1 MAAAAHQ
8 HVAVVLAVE
17 SMFSSIG
24 GAIGSTVASA
34 IWQNT
39 FPQALAKNLPE
50 SVQGNLTQIY
60 GSLVVQ
66 LSYPLGSE
74 ERIAIQD
81 SYGEAQRYMLI
92 AATCVLSLSLV
103 GTLMWRDLNVRDNKQ
118 VKGLV
123 I

>member
-17 SMFSSIG
+17 GMFSSIG
-24 GAIGSTVASA
+24 GAIGSTVSSA
-34 IWQNT
+34 IWQGT
-39 FPQALAKNLPE
+39 FPEALAKNLPE
-50 SVQGNLTQIY
+50 SAQANLTQIY

-66 LSYPLGSE
+66 LSYPLGTP
-74 ERIAIQD
+74 ERIAIQK

-92 AATCVLSLSLV
+92 AATSILVLGLA
-103 GTLMWRDLNVRDNKQ
+103 GTAMWRDLKVKDNKQ
-118 VKGLV
+118 VRGLV